1 MKRIVLVFFLTFILG
16 EAFSQTSSGVWNGKT
31 ATYSNSVHKITW
43 HLIEEA
49 EWIGRPILEESTLFK
64 VRNDEMQILVQ
75 LGATKTVPADDD
87 VWDYVSMFESED
99 ITKSKKQL
107 ATYYGME
114 YVGTKAIKSQLC
126 GIHAV
131 KVKTDMKKYYSE
143 YNETVHSIEITY
155 SLYRNGYIYTITVT
169 ALSILEEE
177 ISDFD
182 RLATMIFNGFKIQ

>member
-1 MKRIVLVFFLTFILG
+1 MKRIVLVFFLTFISG

-43 HLIEEA
+43 QLIEEA

-177 ISDFD
+177 ISNFD